1 MALPCYRPA
10 FGPGV
15 TVGRKAGRLETEQ
28 KLPREEEEGAQS
40 TWGTRGSPLLGFVLQ
55 PLLPGFP
62 PHLFQVYLVSRYRNA
77 GGIFSSRKLL
87 GASALGWEL
96 GVVVVPDVLIG
107 DGQVGGSHAR
117 GVLQGEDTGGVSAPP
132 THSVPLPSPHQPCPT
147 QPLHRHVLLSC
158 QRKPEDEER
167 RLLPICINPQLICQA
182 VVGKGARPRV
192 TAF

>member
-1 MALPCYRPA
+1 MALPCYQPA

-15 TVGRKAGRLETEQ
+15 TVGCKAGRLETEQ

-40 TWGTRGSPLLGFVLQ
+40 TRGTRGSPLLGFVLQ

-62 PHLFQVYLVSRYRNA
+62 PHLFQVSLVSRYRNA

-117 GVLQGEDTGGVSAPP
+117 GVLWGEDTGGSAHPQPIACPCRAP
-132 THSVPLPSPHQPCPT
+132 TSHVQP
-147 QPLHRHVLLSC
+147 
-158 QRKPEDEER
+158 
-167 RLLPICINPQLICQA
+167 NPC
-182 VVGKGARPRV
+182 
-192 TAF
+192 TTMCC